1 MADGLEPAK
10 SATVNDFL
18 NNFYNML
25 TQENKDFLEL
35 TDKQYDYIELLLT
48 RSFLDW
54 KLAMSKELRGD
65 LIK

>member
-1 MADGLEPAK
+1 
-10 SATVNDFL
+10 
-18 NNFYNML
+18 ML

-48 RSFLDW
+48 GAFLDW
-54 KLAMSKELRGD
+54 KLAMSKELRGN